1 LERGRTDAATGLNYM
16 TIKVLSALARQ
27 ATTLLDK
34 HLEVTMAPVK
44 YKSVQ
49 KRASKIDRLLRSNTS
64 NTLASLAEA
73 LMVTQRT
80 VCRDISYMKEEM
92 GLPIEHSYGRGYH
105 YALPVPPLEDTENR
119 DFRSAPPKRPMRQSS
134 RDTVAI
140 LEKIHSALYGQKKIT
155 VTIAGEGGEDVSW
168 ILHPHFLSRVAS
180 RLTLFAYRPDRRELV
195 NIPVQNLSKVAV
207 LADRF
212 LDPPLSEIKVKDGE
226 GWIKSGSLYKVS
238 LRFPSSPAWARDLQM
253 ADGQVV
259 ETTTSHITIRFRTDD
274 LEAVRRLVFFL
285 GDTVTVEEPAI
296 LRSLLR
302 FHLLRMLRAYNFARP
317 EGDRP

>member
-1 LERGRTDAATGLNYM
+1 
-16 TIKVLSALARQ
+16 
-27 ATTLLDK
+27 
-34 HLEVTMAPVK
+34 MAPIK
-44 YKSVQ
+44 NKSAQ
-49 KRASKIDRLLRSNTS
+49 KRASTIDRLLRSDTP

-73 LMVTQRT
+73 LGVTQRT
-80 VCRDISYMKEEM
+80 VCRDLSYMKEEM

-105 YALPVPPLEDTENR
+105 YALPVAPLEDLEDR
-119 DFRSAPPKRPMRQSS
+119 PPRSTPPKRPLRRSS

-140 LEKIHSALYGQKKIT
+140 LEKIHAALYGQKKIT
-155 VTIAGEGGEDVSW
+155 VTIAGEGGEDASW
-168 ILHPHFLSRVAS
+168 VLHPHFLSRVAS

-195 NIPVQNLSKVAV
+195 NIPVQSLSKVAV

-212 LDPPLSEIKVKDGE
+212 LDPPLSEIKVKEGE

-238 LRFPSSPAWARDLQM
+238 LRFPSSPAWARNLQM

-259 ETTTSHITIRFRTDD
+259 ETTASHITIRFRTDD

-302 FHLLRMLRAYNFARP
+302 FHLLRMLRAYNVVRP
-317 EGDRP
+317 DGDRP